1 MTQQDLTKRLTY
13 KFVETNLLTQALTHR
28 SYSAQNN
35 ERLEYLGDG
44 ALNFIIA
51 NQLYQRFPA
60 LDEGDLSRLR
70 AQLVKEATISEIA
83 LSLDLGDALKL
94 GEGEL
99 KSAGW
104 RRPSILA
111 DALEAIIGAVY
122 LDGGFAA
129 AEALVLHLYA
139 DKLNTIDPKVID
151 KDPKSLLQELLQG
164 KKVAVPEYAVVHTGG
179 EAHAQVFIVECFIQ
193 KMDIRTVGEGTSR
206 RIAEQKAAQ
215 LALLELEK
223 IRFVKSRNA

>member
-1 MTQQDLTKRLTY
+1 MTQQDLTKHLPY

-223 IRFVKSRNA
+223 IRFVKSRIA